1 MNIWTSKRWKK
12 VYAGKSVR
20 SGIRLSIE
28 KNVDPEVRRAIKE
41 FTAWMRERY
50 SFPIRV
56 RVYVKSSERIKAQDG
71 DMVCGTILLPDSLYV
86 EPYIR
91 LATGDYNNLEAEIGK
106 DNALAAIICCL
117 IHEVTHY
124 YQWINCVTLTEI
136 GIERQATAYTS
147 IILDE
152 YALTR
157 EYP

>member
-12 VYAGKSVR
+12 VYAEKSVR
-20 SGIRLSIE
+20 SGIRLSID

-41 FTAWMRERY
+41 FTAWMRKRY

-56 RVYVKSSERIKAQDG
+56 RVYVKSSERIKALDG
-71 DMVCGTILLPDSLYV
+71 DMVCGTIFMPDSLYV

-91 LATGDYNNLEAEIGK
+91 LAAGDYSDLEAEIGK
-106 DNALAAIICCL
+106 DNALAAIICTL

-136 GIERQATAYTS
+136 GIERQATAYTN

-152 YALTR
+152 YAQTR
-157 EYP
+157 EHP